1 MAAPVSTRNAPLP
14 SNPATADT
22 GTPRG
27 PNPSG
32 ELAYTPTRSSAGVA
46 SSPLGGLASL
56 RLGPAATSP
65 SSGPRILPP
74 AAHDD
79 PRAAALPRATHLQIH
94 DRRALS
100 GLRDHPHLESVH
112 LKGDFTL
119 ADLKALPTTLR
130 HLDLSEC
137 TGSAKSFRAIA
148 YLAGLPLESL
158 NVAGAEIGDG
168 GARLLAANPSLKSL
182 NAASGGISASGARM
196 LAESP
201 TLESLDLTQ
210 NAIGDAGAQALAG
223 SRSLRHLAV
232 RNGLVTDVGTRALAL
247 NPALVSLDLGNLVT
261 ETGNQVEQDGYDKT
275 ANNITAQGAW
285 ALAQNRSLKALSV
298 QGNDLCGDDGVRALA
313 RNPTLTSLNV
323 AFTNMTSASAKAL
336 ADNPVL
342 TSLSVRWNYGLDDAG
357 VMELARSRSLTSL
370 DARDT
375 GMSARG
381 ALALAANARIS
392 VWHDHANPVRAPL
405 GKPALSGLAGDPG
418 QASRTAPGGAIWS
431 SAAQAR
437 HDSAGARHDSAE
449 APANSAMTASTLEGF
464 ALIDPFFNRVARES
478 GLNIQAPQEM
488 PWTRLRPSAS
498 EANHGNAGAHGVSAE
513 GLTSSRMA
521 ASIREGLGLI
531 DSYFDRMAE
540 VYGLPVRAPAA
551 QPDSAAPEATQPT
564 LPADVWQTIAAQAD
578 PRVRR
583 TLSTVSK
590 PLRAAALAATK
601 HLTVWDKAAFSR
613 LRNYP
618 ALESLSFHGP
628 LSLADLRALPP
639 SVRHLDLSGCTGS
652 AVSEAGLAYL
662 ARLPLA
668 SLDLS
673 DTGIGN
679 RGAQALA
686 ASASLTSLNL
696 SGNGIGTA
704 GAEALGRNTV
714 LTALDISANPIRN
727 AGAQALASSRSL
739 TSLEL
744 RDTGIEDGGI
754 EALAANTV
762 LRSLDISGN
771 DLSDQSAAALAANR
785 TLTSLKANGCGLT
798 NDMAQQLARIRS
810 LRTLEVGSNSIGD
823 AGVLT
828 IARNASL
835 RSLNLSRNPI
845 TPQGLY
851 PLALSRT
858 LKSLDVSRI
867 GCGDRGAL
875 LLSGNRALTS
885 LKLGFNRIS
894 SEGARR
900 LAANRTLVSLDLRGN
915 TIDVAAARALANAE
929 PLASLNVSDCRL
941 DDAVACALAESR
953 TLTSLDVS
961 WNRLS
966 HRAARALADNPV
978 LASLDISHNDI
989 GPEGAQ
995 ALADS
1000 ASLTF
1005 LDARAN
1011 RIGEAGAR
1019 LLEANTRMRGTPQN
1033 PHFLAQDVPE

>member
-14 SNPATADT
+14 SAPATADA

-27 PNPSG
+27 PNPPS
-32 ELAYTPTRSSAGVA
+32 EPTYTPTRSSAGIA

-56 RLGPAATSP
+56 RLGPAAASP
-65 SSGPRILPP
+65 SSGPRFLPP
-74 AAHDD
+74 AAHGD
-79 PRAAALPRATHLQIH
+79 PRTAALPRPTHLQIH

-100 GLRDHPHLESVH
+100 GLRNHPSLESVH

-119 ADLKALPTTLR
+119 EDLKALPATLR

-137 TGSAKSFRAIA
+137 TGSAKSFRAIT

-210 NAIGDAGAQALAG
+210 NAIGDAGAKALAG

-285 ALAQNRSLKALSV
+285 ALAQNRSLKSLSV

-313 RNPTLTSLNV
+313 RNRTLTSLNV

-357 VMELARSRSLTSL
+357 AMELARSRSLTSL

-405 GKPALSGLAGDPG
+405 GEPAQSGLAGDPG

-437 HDSAGARHDSAE
+437 HDSAE
-449 APANSAMTASTLEGF
+449 APANSAMTASTREGF

-478 GLNIQAPQEM
+478 GLNVQAPQEM

-498 EANHGNAGAHGVSAE
+498 EANHGNASAHGVSAE

-531 DSYFDRMAE
+531 DQYVDRMGRE
-540 VYGLPVRAPAA
+540 YGLPVRAPAA
-551 QPDSAAPEATQPT
+551 QPDSAAPVATQPT

-590 PLRAAALAATK
+590 PLRDAALAATK

-628 LSLADLRALPP
+628 LSLEDLRALPP

-727 AGAQALASSRSL
+727 AGAQALAGSRSL

-744 RDTGIEDGGI
+744 RSIGIENSGI

-771 DLSDQSAAALAANR
+771 DLSDQSAAALAANQ
-785 TLTSLKANGCGLT
+785 TLTSLKANDCGLT

-894 SEGARR
+894 SEGARG
-900 LAANRTLVSLDLRGN
+900 LAANRTLISLDLRGN

>member
-285 ALAQNRSLKALSV
+285 ALAQNRSLKSLSV

-313 RNPTLTSLNV
+313 RNRTLTSLNV

-357 VMELARSRSLTSL
+357 AMELARSRSLTSL

-381 ALALAANARIS
+381 TLALAANARIS

-405 GKPALSGLAGDPG
+405 GKPPLSGLAGDPG

-437 HDSAGARHDSAE
+437 HDSAE
-449 APANSAMTASTLEGF
+449 APANSAMTAS
-464 ALIDPFFNRVARES
+464 
-478 GLNIQAPQEM
+478 
-488 PWTRLRPSAS
+488 
-498 EANHGNAGAHGVSAE
+498 
-513 GLTSSRMA
+513 
-521 ASIREGLGLI
+521 
-531 DSYFDRMAE
+531 
-540 VYGLPVRAPAA
+540 
-551 QPDSAAPEATQPT
+551 
-564 LPADVWQTIAAQAD
+564 
-578 PRVRR
+578 
-583 TLSTVSK
+583 
-590 PLRAAALAATK
+590 
-601 HLTVWDKAAFSR
+601 
-613 LRNYP
+613 
-618 ALESLSFHGP
+618 
-628 LSLADLRALPP
+628 
-639 SVRHLDLSGCTGS
+639 
-652 AVSEAGLAYL
+652 
-662 ARLPLA
+662 
-668 SLDLS
+668 
-673 DTGIGN
+673 
-679 RGAQALA
+679 
-686 ASASLTSLNL
+686 
-696 SGNGIGTA
+696 
-704 GAEALGRNTV
+704 
-714 LTALDISANPIRN
+714 
-727 AGAQALASSRSL
+727 
-739 TSLEL
+739 
-744 RDTGIEDGGI
+744 
-754 EALAANTV
+754 
-762 LRSLDISGN
+762 
-771 DLSDQSAAALAANR
+771 
-785 TLTSLKANGCGLT
+785 
-798 NDMAQQLARIRS
+798 
-810 LRTLEVGSNSIGD
+810 
-823 AGVLT
+823 
-828 IARNASL
+828 
-835 RSLNLSRNPI
+835 
-845 TPQGLY
+845 
-851 PLALSRT
+851 
-858 LKSLDVSRI
+858 
-867 GCGDRGAL
+867 
-875 LLSGNRALTS
+875 
-885 LKLGFNRIS
+885 
-894 SEGARR
+894 
-900 LAANRTLVSLDLRGN
+900 
-915 TIDVAAARALANAE
+915 
-929 PLASLNVSDCRL
+929 
-941 DDAVACALAESR
+941 
-953 TLTSLDVS
+953 
-961 WNRLS
+961 
-966 HRAARALADNPV
+966 
-978 LASLDISHNDI
+978 
-989 GPEGAQ
+989 
-995 ALADS
+995 
-1000 ASLTF
+1000 
-1005 LDARAN
+1005 
-1011 RIGEAGAR
+1011 
-1019 LLEANTRMRGTPQN
+1019 
-1033 PHFLAQDVPE
+1033 